1 MKLKNI
7 KCLLA
12 VCLCASALL
21 VGCGQKTADK
31 SETSS
36 ESAQNQSED
45 IQEAS
50 RDVFAMDTYMNVTA
64 YGVGANE
71 AVRRAEEE
79 IERLDS
85 LLSTGD
91 QNSEIY
97 QINQN
102 GGGILSEDTAYLVER
117 SLDLYQSTNGA
128 FDIAIYPVMKAW
140 GFTDD
145 NFRVPEEEEL
155 QELLTLF
162 KAKGAGKNIK
172 VKKM

>member
-117 SLDLYQSTNGA
+117 SLDLYQSTNRA

>member
-1 MKLKNI
+1 M
-7 KCLLA
+7 
-12 VCLCASALL
+12 
-21 VGCGQKTADK
+21 ADAQ
-31 SETSS
+31 SQQEN
-36 ESAQNQSED
+36 ESTQ
-45 IQEAS
+45 AS
-50 RDVFAMDTYMNVTA
+50 RDIFAMDTYMNVTA

-128 FDIAIYPVMKAW
+128 FDIVMKAW

>member
-1 MKLKNI
+1 M
-7 KCLLA
+7 
-12 VCLCASALL
+12 
-21 VGCGQKTADK
+21 
-31 SETSS
+31 
-36 ESAQNQSED
+36 
-45 IQEAS
+45 
-50 RDVFAMDTYMNVTA
+50 
-64 YGVGANE
+64 
-71 AVRRAEEE
+71 
-79 IERLDS
+79 
-85 LLSTGD
+85 
-91 QNSEIY
+91 
-97 QINQN
+97 
-102 GGGILSEDTAYLVER
+102 ER

>member
-1 MKLKNI
+1 M
-7 KCLLA
+7 
-12 VCLCASALL
+12 
-21 VGCGQKTADK
+21 ADAQ
-31 SETSS
+31 SQQEN
-36 ESAQNQSED
+36 ESTQ
-45 IQEAS
+45 AS
-50 RDVFAMDTYMNVTA
+50 RDIFAMDTYMNVTA

-145 NFRVPEEEEL
+145 NFRVPEEEQL